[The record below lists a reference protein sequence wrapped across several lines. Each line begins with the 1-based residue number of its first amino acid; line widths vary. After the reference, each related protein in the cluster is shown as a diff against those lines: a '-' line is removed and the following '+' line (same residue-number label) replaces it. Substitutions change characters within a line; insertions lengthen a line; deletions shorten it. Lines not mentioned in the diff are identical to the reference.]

1 LYIQIGI
8 YEADVEF
15 AWDERKNLANQRKHR
30 ISFETAVL
38 VFDDPFHLSMQD
50 REVGGEPRCQTI
62 EMVKGIQVVLV
73 AHTVDEDPEV
83 VRILSARKA
92 TRRERNIYA
101 QSN

>member
-1 LYIQIGI
+1 M

-30 ISFETAVL
+30 ISFETAVW
-38 VFDDPFHLSMQD
+38 VFDDPFHLSTQD
-50 REVGGEPRCQTI
+50 RVVDGELRWQTI
-62 EMVKGIQVVLV
+62 GTVKGIQVVLV
-73 AHTVDEDPEV
+73 AHTVDEDAEV

-101 QSN
+101 QSD